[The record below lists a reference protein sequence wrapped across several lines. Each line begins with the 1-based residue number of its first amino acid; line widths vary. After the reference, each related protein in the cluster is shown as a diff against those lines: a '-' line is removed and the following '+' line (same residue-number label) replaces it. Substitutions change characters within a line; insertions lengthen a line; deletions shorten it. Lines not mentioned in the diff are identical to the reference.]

1 MFINNSYKN
10 RLMLRIMP
18 ILFLGL
24 LSLSGG
30 AYWFINSLIEEEL
43 TASMLATTGK
53 TAESINT
60 WFKTLMLEPETIA
73 STPDARSINKRFD
86 LIDKLNIERHKILH
100 EKYADIFQDI
110 YAANSKGEYHT
121 IQQNGNEHT
130 VFIGDIS
137 NRPYFRSIM
146 SGGATQITSP
156 LVSRTT
162 GKPTIFIVAPIRDE
176 LNRPQGLIGTGVSLE
191 YVDQL
196 ANGLKAGDSGYGIVI
211 SKNGLIVHHPDKD
224 VAMLKKATELGDAS
238 TRELGRLMTSGNSG
252 VFRYIYKGQKK
263 VAFYQP
269 IPVNGWSVATVMPEA
284 ELFAPASRMLI
295 TLAGITVVVLLLAG
309 VAIYITA
316 RSLTRPLR
324 NLAEQVSEIA
334 TGNLNVTALEVSS
347 QDEVGQL
354 AAQFNIMSQNLSNM
368 VQELE
373 IKNRSLK
380 QEIMER
386 QQAQESLVASE
397 EKFSK
402 AFSHISDFLG
412 IIRLRD
418 RVYIDVN
425 DACFDILGYKKEEI
439 VGHTSDEFDLWHDKD
454 VREKAYQQ
462 VKEKGAFHNFETYM
476 HTKTGEIRFGLIS
489 AEVAEIGGEAC
500 VVYAWRDITERKQA
514 EDALKIIQEEL
525 VRKEKL
531 AILGQLSGSVSH
543 ELRNPLGVMSNAI
556 YLLKITQAKADEV
569 TREYL
574 DIIANEIDNSTRII
588 TDLLDFAR
596 TKTPNVATIRAL
608 QLIDIS
614 LKKCIIPENINIRID
629 VAEGLPLLKVDHQ
642 QVEQVLQNLITNG
655 IQAMPEG
662 GNLSVGACRDEDFIR
677 IAIKDSGS
685 GIAPENMKK
694 LFQPLFT
701 TKPKGI
707 GLGLVVCRNLVEAN
721 GGRIEVT
728 SETDKGTTFTLIL
741 PTE

>member
-10 RLMLRIMP
+10 RLMSRVLP

-30 AYWFINSLIEEEL
+30 AYWFINSLIEDEL

-60 WFKTLMLEPETIA
+60 WFKTLMLEPDTIA
-73 STPDARSINKRFD
+73 STPAARLINKSFSQ
-86 LIDKLNIERHKILH
+86 IDKLNIERHKILH
-100 EKYADIFQDI
+100 AKYPEIFQDI

-121 IQQNGNEHT
+121 VQQSGNEYT
-130 VFIGDIS
+130 VFVGDIR
-137 NRPYFRSIM
+137 NREYFRSIM

-176 LNRPQGLIGTGVSLE
+176 QNRPQGLIGTGVSLD

-196 ANGLKAGDSGYGIVI
+196 ANDLKASDSRYGIVI
-211 SKNGLIVHHPDKD
+211 AKDGLIVHHPDKE
-224 VAMLKKATELGDAS
+224 VAMLKKTNELEDAS
-238 TRELGRLMTSGNSG
+238 THELGRLMTSGNSG
-252 VFRYIYKGQKK
+252 VFRYKYKGQKK

-269 IPVNGWSVATVMPEA
+269 IPVNGWSVATVMPES
-284 ELFAPASRMLI
+284 ELFAPASRMLFS
-295 TLAGITVVVLLLAG
+295 LAGITVIVLILAG
-309 VAIYITA
+309 VAIYFTA

-324 NLAEQVSEIA
+324 HLAERTREIA
-334 TGNLNVTALEVSS
+334 AGNLNVAALEVSS

-354 AAQFNIMSQNLSNM
+354 AGQFNIMSQNLSNM

-373 IKNRSLK
+373 IKNRSLE
-380 QEIMER
+380 QEMMER

-402 AFSHISDFLG
+402 TFSHTSDFLG

-425 DACFDILGYKKEEI
+425 QACFRILGYRKEEI

-454 VREKAYQQ
+454 MREKAYQQ
-462 VKEKGAFHNFETYM
+462 VKEQGAFHNFETYM
-476 HTKTGEIRFGLIS
+476 HTKTGELRFGLIS
-489 AEVAEIGGEAC
+489 AETVEIGGEPC

-514 EDALKIIQEEL
+514 EDALKAAQEEL

-531 AILGQLSGSVSH
+531 AVLGQLSGSVSH

-556 YLLKITQAKADEV
+556 YLLKITQAKADQV

-574 DIIANEIDNSTRII
+574 DIIATEIDNSTRII

-596 TKTPNVATIRAL
+596 TKAPHVATIGANE
-608 QLIDIS
+608 LIDIC
-614 LKKCIIPENINIRID
+614 LKKSIMPENIKFQKE
-629 VAEGLPLLKVDHQ
+629 VPQELPLLKVDPQ
-642 QVEQVLQNLITNG
+642 QMEQVFLNLFTNG

-662 GNLSVGACRDEDFIR
+662 GSLCINAWCDEDFIR
-677 IAIKDSGS
+677 ISIKDSGM
-685 GIAPENMKK
+685 GIAPDNMKK

-721 GGRIEVT
+721 GGKIEVT
-728 SETDKGTTFTLIL
+728 SEQGKGTTFTVVL
-741 PTE
+741 PVE